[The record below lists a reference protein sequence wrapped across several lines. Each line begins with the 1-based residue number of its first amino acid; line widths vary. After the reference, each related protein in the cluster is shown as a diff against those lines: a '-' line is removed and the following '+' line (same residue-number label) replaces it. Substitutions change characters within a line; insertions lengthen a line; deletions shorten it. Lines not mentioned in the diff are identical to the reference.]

1 MKELYNQIKEYY
13 LNDMSQGDWRKALAL
28 YQQLPQKF
36 QDRKLLDNF
45 IRGISIYK
53 LIDTHFNI
61 WKGILNRMEYAINGS
76 LSQDPKVPEA
86 KTEESNDSGNTEES
100 NNAFF
105 SPQQEET
112 ELEEPVEETV
122 EDLEAL
128 KAEFSNQLNALEE
141 GEEHDEERQKLVELI
156 MKLELEITE
165 KKKAENLTDD
175 QKALQDQLEEAIKER
190 RNAASNRRK
199 WEKQK
204 EAKLAD
210 EASIDNSFE
219 EIETKI
225 KFYDDLHKKH
235 DEAVDDL
242 RKRINS

>member
-1 MKELYNQIKEYY
+1 MKELYNQIQRYY
-13 LNDMSQGDWRKALAL
+13 NEEMSQGDWRKALAL
-28 YQQLPQKF
+28 YQKLPAKF
-36 QDRKLLDNF
+36 QDRKLLENF
-45 IRGISIYK
+45 VRGKSTYK
-53 LIDTHFNI
+53 LVDRHFNI
-61 WKGILNRMEYAINGS
+61 WKGILNRMEYAINGN
-76 LSQDPKVPEA
+76 LSQDPKIPEA
-86 KTEESNDSGNTEES
+86 SNDSANTEES

-105 SPQQEET
+105 SPQQKET
-112 ELEEPVEETV
+112 ELEPVEETI

-128 KAEFSNQLNALEE
+128 KAEFSNQLNALDE
-141 GEEHDEERQKLVELI
+141 GEEHDEERQKLVESI
-156 MKLELEITE
+156 MKLELKITE
-165 KKKAENLTDD
+165 QKKAETLTDD

-204 EAKLAD
+204 EAKQAD
-210 EASIDNSFE
+210 EASIENSFG

-242 RKRINS
+242 RARINS